1 MWASCHLV
9 RRQSMLNVNATDQK
23 DTFNE
28 KNTTLHTLI
37 DAHKKSEGKGEG
49 EDRTPFGEFQKTF

>member
-1 MWASCHLV
+1 
-9 RRQSMLNVNATDQK
+9 MLNVNATDQK

>member
-1 MWASCHLV
+1 MPPRTTTV
-9 RRQSMLNVNATDQK
+9 NVKSECNRPK
-23 DTFNE
+23 GIGTFNE
-28 KNTTLHTLI
+28 KYTTLHTLI